1 MKTRQ
6 HAHVR
11 TATELSQSLLTL
23 FVAAVQMLPRARRL
37 AATPTLCTAQAT
49 SA

>member
-1 MKTRQ
+1 MC
-6 HAHVR
+6 VR
-11 TATELSQSLLTL
+11 TATNFSVAAETL

-37 AATPTLCTAQAT
+37 AATPTLHRALAT